1 MSAILNPASQPPAP
15 HEVPPPQKVAAPPPP
30 PRRTWLW
37 VGLGAAVAAGI
48 GLWQWNARREEAR
61 QTVVVTPIR
70 TAKIVQ
76 GPLKTTRRL
85 GGQTSAREFTN
96 ITAPRLVGPESNRPL
111 VVQKLVP
118 SGTMVKK
125 GEIIVV
131 IDGQSLQDH
140 VDDVTSTLFQSES
153 DLKKRK
159 AEQDVEASNLQQ
171 TAKVANAS
179 LQKMKVDARATE
191 VRTAIDQ
198 ELIKLSVEESQAAY
212 DELLAELKL
221 KKTSQDSEMKILDLT
236 RERHRR
242 HRDRHANDVLKY
254 TIRAP
259 IDGMAVVQSVF
270 RGGEFVALGDGD
282 QVYPGQLLVKVV
294 NPRNMQL
301 EANVNQAESGDLK
314 LGQSVTVGLDA
325 FPGLTFPGKVYS
337 MGAIAVSGRQGQ
349 YVRTIPVRIAIE
361 GYEPRLIPDLSAY
374 GDVLISQQETSTLV
388 PLGAIREEDGKTIA
402 YVKTGGS
409 FEPRVVRLGKRNEI
423 EATVISGLNPGEEV
437 ALNYVAAAA
446 K

>member
-1 MSAILNPASQPPAP
+1 MSAILNPSQPSAP
-15 HEVPPPQKVAAPPPP
+15 HEAPAPRKVTAPPP

-37 VGLGAAVAAGI
+37 IGLITALVAGGI
-48 GLWQWNARREEAR
+48 GLWQWNVRREEA
-61 QTVVVTPIR
+61 QLAVAVTPIR

-76 GPLKTTRRL
+76 GPLKTTLRVS
-85 GGQTSAREFTN
+85 GQTSAREFTN

-125 GEIIVV
+125 GEVIVV

-140 VDDVTSTLFQSES
+140 VDDVTSTLLQSES
-153 DLKKRK
+153 DIKKRK

-171 TAKVANAS
+171 TAKVAKAS
-179 LQKMKVDARATE
+179 LDKMKVDARATE

-221 KKTSQDSEMKILDLT
+221 KNTSQASEMNILDLT

-301 EANVNQAESGDLK
+301 EANVNQAESGQLK
-314 LGQSVTVGLDA
+314 LGQSVEVGLDA
-325 FPGLTFPGKVYS
+325 FPGLVFPAKVYS
-337 MGAIAVSGRQGQ
+337 IGAIAVSGRQGQ
-349 YVRTIPVRIAIE
+349 YVRTIPVRVNIE
-361 GYEPRLIPDLSAY
+361 GYEPRLIPDLSAF
-374 GDVLISQQETSTLV
+374 GDVLISKQDNSTLV
-388 PLGAIREEDGKTIA
+388 PLGAIRHEDGKDIA
-402 YVKTGGS
+402 YVKAGAS
-409 FEPRVVRLGKRNEI
+409 FSPRVVRLGKRNEI
-423 EATVISGLNPGEEV
+423 EAAVISGLNPGEEV
-437 ALNYVAAAA
+437 ALNYDASAA